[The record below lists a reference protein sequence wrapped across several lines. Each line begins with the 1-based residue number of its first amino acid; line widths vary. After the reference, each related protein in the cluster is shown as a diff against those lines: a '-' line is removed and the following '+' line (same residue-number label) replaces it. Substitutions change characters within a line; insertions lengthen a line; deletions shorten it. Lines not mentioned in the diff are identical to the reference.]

1 MFENSKNSKKQ
12 GDTGMGYA
20 IAYFS
25 KLGWTVSIPITDSQD
40 YDLIVDN
47 EDSLLK
53 VQVKTSKCKN
63 SYGIYQVS
71 LKTCGGNRSGQTIKK
86 FNENSSNLLFVL
98 LENGEMYLIPKED
111 IKGSTSI
118 SLGVSMS
125 KYKIVL

>member
-1 MFENSKNSKKQ
+1 MRFNTNKEKGN
-12 GDTGMGYA
+12 TGLGIA
-20 IAYFS
+20 IAYYTS
-25 KLGWTVSIPITDSQD
+25 NGYIVSIPLNDTQD

-47 EDSLLK
+47 GNNLLK
-53 VQVKTSKCKN
+53 VQVKTSKFKN

-71 LKTCGGNRSGQTIKK
+71 LRTCGGNRSGQTIKK

-118 SLGVSMS
+118 NLGVSMS